1 MCATGYGIRRSKDL
15 RAESGKCPISTNE
28 RKNMST
34 KTNFKRV
41 ALVAVA
47 ALGLGVLTSV
57 APANA
62 AGTAPDR
69 DVYDYV
75 NSSSFGVCAAATDRA
90 ASDVGAGQT
99 YVTATLANAAQVGEI
114 LSNGSVVFT
123 GGNTATDIDSAESVT
138 IAVTGPGSIT
148 AVDQASMTTSL
159 VFGTAGSSLTSVSTG
174 ANQVPVK
181 GFTVTANGAGT
192 IQVTISSTIGTT
204 STTVEIY
211 SFISSASCVTGNASV
226 ANSIVKVDLYDST
239 PTAAESTT
247 NSTTTAA
254 AVVAGDDFTGGLFAV
269 NAANIANG
277 GAGYVDIV
285 VKDGTT
291 AATTLDS
298 SAAGIFTASATNG
311 AVIYWTSGTGT
322 TSATNQASSA
332 TVTQTG
338 EKFNRLV
345 VTQGLANKDKPMS
358 TVVTMYFNGVVY
370 GTRTINF
377 TGKATKIEISAADS
391 AVGKA
396 GQNSMAVGVYE
407 ITDSAGNKLTSA
419 GPGTGVAGTST
430 SNVPVLATSGVVV
443 DTVNQSTVTAV
454 NLADAAAVSYTD
466 DSGYAGSFSWTC
478 GTSKSGT
485 AKVYLKYTF
494 SDLTSLVSNQYDAAC
509 GQDPVNYKASL
520 DKATYAPGDLATLTI
535 TATDKTGAAVW
546 DANEDGD
553 AIALGD
559 AEDQVSIYLPLLTAI
574 TAPTNSDYFS
584 GSKKTYKFS
593 VGATE
598 GSYNGVVNLPAY
610 NGTTYSQSA
619 LTLPFTIKA
628 PSTGA
633 VSNADVLK
641 AIVSLIASINKQIA
655 ALQKALLKK

>member
-1 MCATGYGIRRSKDL
+1 MTSDAADDNGI
-15 RAESGKCPISTNE
+15 T
-28 RKNMST
+28 
-34 KTNFKRV
+34 
-41 ALVAVA
+41 
-47 ALGLGVLTSV
+47 
-57 APANA
+57 
-62 AGTAPDR
+62 
-69 DVYDYV
+69 
-75 NSSSFGVCAAATDRA
+75 
-90 ASDVGAGQT
+90 
-99 YVTATLANAAQVGEI
+99 
-114 LSNGSVVFT
+114 
-123 GGNTATDIDSAESVT
+123 
-138 IAVTGPGSIT
+138 
-148 AVDQASMTTSL
+148 
-159 VFGTAGSSLTSVSTG
+159 
-174 ANQVPVK
+174 
-181 GFTVTANGAGT
+181 GFTVTANGVGT
-192 IQVTISSTIGTT
+192 IQVTISSATAAGV
-204 STTVEIY
+204 STTAEIY

-226 ANSIVKVDLYDST
+226 ANSIVKVDLYDAS

-254 AVVAGDDFTGGLFAV
+254 AVVAGDDFAGGLFAV

-291 AATTLDS
+291 AATTLNS

-311 AVIYWTSGTGT
+311 AVLYWTSGTGT

-358 TVVTMYFNGVVY
+358 TVVSMYYNGVLY

-391 AVGKA
+391 VVGKA
-396 GQNSMAVGVYE
+396 GVNSMATGVYE
-407 ITDSAGNKLTSA
+407 ITDAAGNKLTSV

-430 SNVPVLATSGVVV
+430 SNVPLLATSGVVV

-454 NLADAAAVSYTD
+454 NLADAASVSYTD
-466 DSGYAGSFSWTC
+466 DSGYAGYFSWTC
-478 GTSKSGT
+478 GSAKSGT

-509 GQDPVNYKASL
+509 GQDPKNYKASL

-535 TATDKTGAAVW
+535 TATDKTGAAAW
-546 DANEDGD
+546 DSDENGD

-559 AEDQVSIYLPLLTAI
+559 TGSDVSIYLPMLTAI

-593 VGATE
+593 VGSTE
-598 GSYNGVVNLPAY
+598 GSYNGVVSLPVY
-610 NGTTYSQSA
+610 NSTTYSQSA
-619 LTLPFTIKA
+619 LTIPFTVK
-628 PSTGA
+628 STSAG
-633 VSNADVLK
+633 VTNADVLK